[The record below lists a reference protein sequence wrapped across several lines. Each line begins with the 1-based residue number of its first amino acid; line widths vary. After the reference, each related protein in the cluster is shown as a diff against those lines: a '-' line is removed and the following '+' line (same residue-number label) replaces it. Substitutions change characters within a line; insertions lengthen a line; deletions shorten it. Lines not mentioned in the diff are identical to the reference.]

1 MEKLLIY
8 RERLLKFIAARGRYI
23 QSGIRFLSG
32 FILFYAM
39 GRLFGYT
46 DFFASPFFLVMM
58 GIIYSNISPFIDF
71 LCSHIFTV
79 GTCFSGSC
87 IVFFTCCFVI
97 FFSVPKSISGDTNL
111 FDDGTG
117 ILLLSIASMH
127 SDLCRNVC
135 RNCRNSC
142 YLNGNIYLLSCNDG
156 LTGGDTASDR
166 SSTWKDIQPG
176 RSKSNR

>member
-58 GIIYSNISPFIDF
+58 GIINVFIPTSA
-71 LCSHIFTV
+71 LSLIFYV
-79 GTCFSGSC
+79 
-87 IVFFTCCFVI
+87 VI
-97 FFSVPKSISGDTNL
+97 FLQLAHVSLEVAL
-111 FDDGTG
+111 FF
-117 ILLLSIASMH
+117 LLAVLLYFLVYQRVFPETRIYLMMVLSIASMH

>member
-58 GIIYSNISPFIDF
+58 GIINVFIPTSA
-71 LCSHIFTV
+71 LSLIFYV
-79 GTCFSGSC
+79 
-87 IVFFTCCFVI
+87 VI
-97 FFSVPKSISGDTNL
+97 FLQLAHVSLEVAL
-111 FDDGTG
+111 FFFLK
-117 ILLLSIASMH
+117 I
-127 SDLCRNVC
+127 
-135 RNCRNSC
+135 
-142 YLNGNIYLLSCNDG
+142 G
-156 LTGGDTASDR
+156 LTPSVLLG
-166 SSTWKDIQPG
+166 
-176 RSKSNR
+176 

>member
-58 GIIYSNISPFIDF
+58 GIINVFIPTSALSLIFYVVIF
-71 LCSHIFTV
+71 LQLA
-79 GTCFSGSC
+79 
-87 IVFFTCCFVI
+87 

>member
-58 GIIYSNISPFIDF
+58 GIINVFIPTSA
-71 LCSHIFTV
+71 LSLIFYV
-79 GTCFSGSC
+79 
-87 IVFFTCCFVI
+87 VI
-97 FFSVPKSISGDTNL
+97 FYSWHMFLWKL
-111 FDDGTG
+111 HCF
-117 ILLLSIASMH
+117 L
-127 SDLCRNVC
+127 
-135 RNCRNSC
+135 
-142 YLNGNIYLLSCNDG
+142 YLLFCY
-156 LTGGDTASDR
+156 
-166 SSTWKDIQPG
+166 IF
-176 RSKSNR
+176 